1 MNGTVRANKL
11 HMRYEG
17 KGKYF
22 HPGDTAQKCE
32 TSLWEKKKKISV
44 RVKKKK
50 KEMKSAKLLKETS
63 EMRTH
68 RWG

>member
-11 HMRYEG
+11 HMRYER

-32 TSLWEKKKKISV
+32 TSLWGEKKKSQYQL
-44 RVKKKK
+44 KK
-50 KEMKSAKLLKETS
+50 KEKKKEIKSAKLLKETS
-63 EMRTH
+63 EMRTQ
-68 RWG
+68 R